1 MKPLAVQMELT
12 QKRLTVLCK
21 RAELSSEATNKFI
34 DECLDVVK
42 ATYSDGILEYPLTR
56 EKAKEMATVFCQIDN
71 LPEDIAEQ
79 MCSVLDYHLRWAN
92 ATGLLDQIDPRLQSI
107 RPELLSLLEE
117 LDKAE
122 A

>member
-1 MKPLAVQMELT
+1 MKPLAVQMELA
-12 QKRLTVLCK
+12 QKRVTGLCK
-21 RAELSSEATNKFI
+21 RAKLSSEATNKFI

-92 ATGLLDQIDPRLQSI
+92 ATGLLDQIDPRLQSM
-107 RPELLSLLEE
+107 RPELLSLLDK